1 MPGKDNE
8 IGKVIQKARLAKKMT
23 QEKLSEITGV
33 SLRTISN
40 IENGK
45 QHPRFDNLEK
55 LVTALDIPRTL
66 IISSETDE
74 LSTEVELFISE
85 FRVASAMEQEII
97 MNSGRAIMG
106 TVRTLLQKRR

>member
-1 MPGKDNE
+1 MILLPGKDNE

-55 LVTALDIPRTL
+55 LGSNRHNAVKSMERDITDLRHYKKQIKEIATICDNTVTRIDALIDTIDNYR
-66 IISSETDE
+66 
-74 LSTEVELFISE
+74 
-85 FRVASAMEQEII
+85 
-97 MNSGRAIMG
+97 
-106 TVRTLLQKRR
+106 K